1 MHESFRHWGKSARTS
16 ACEAGFVKR
25 MPQQALAL
33 GMVLH
38 EFATNAAKYRALS
51 ASGGA
56 IMLSW
61 RVATYGAGPK
71 LKPAWQESGGPP
83 VETPQRRGL
92 GTRLVE
98 RGAPHQLKGDAGQS
112 FPRSGMLRF
121 PRVR

>member
-1 MHESFRHWGKSARTS
+1 
-16 ACEAGFVKR
+16 

-51 ASGGA
+51 AAGGA
-56 IMLSW
+56 IKLSW
-61 RVATYGAGPK
+61 RVVTCGAGPK
-71 LKPAWQESGGPP
+71 LKPAWQESDGPP
-83 VETPQRRGL
+83 VETLQRRGL

-98 RGAPHQLKGDAGQS
+98 RGAHQLEGDAGQS